1 MTLDVEMVLDE
12 IAPAGY
18 LVAWECQVV
27 LVVVEGA
34 GTLAFLRV
42 VDLGLRVGDVGDV
55 GGEGADVGVGVG
67 VAGEVVV
74 GTIVASKAYRHQG
87 WYYTSG
93 FHGTKKGMNM

>member
-1 MTLDVEMVLDE
+1 MVLDE

-34 GTLAFLRV
+34 ETLAFLGV
-42 VDLGLRVGDVGDV
+42 VDLVLRVCDVGDVGDA
-55 GGEGADVGVGVG
+55 GADVGVG

-74 GTIVASKAYRHQG
+74 GTTVAGKTYRHQV